1 MLLKKI
7 AILIFCNLFF
17 LDLRNLVAQNN
28 LFFMNDVLAHLFT
41 IESLIAIVSLTL
53 MEVILGIDNIIFISV
68 IANKLPKDKRKKITN
83 IGLLIAI
90 IPRVV
95 LLFAISW
102 IVKLTVPLFHL
113 NVPIIG
119 YDFHPSGRDLILL
132 AGGLFLIYK
141 ATSEIHQKLQGH
153 EEVVGEGGKGNSA
166 LQVIIQIALLNIVFS
181 FDSILT
187 AIGMVDAA
195 KPENIWIMI
204 LSVVLSMIVMVLFA
218 NPVND
223 FVSRNPTVKMLALA
237 FLVMIG
243 TVLIMEGL
251 EKEVSKGYIY
261 FAMFF
266 ALGVEVLNLRMTKK
280 IQAVR
285 LRMRYLKDIAD
296 DTAAQANLVDTE
308 MVRKQLDVKHF
319 KGKVKD

>member
-1 MLLKKI
+1 
-7 AILIFCNLFF
+7 
-17 LDLRNLVAQNN
+17 
-28 LFFMNDVLAHLFT
+28 MNEVLAHLFT
-41 IESLIAIVSLTL
+41 AESLIAIVSLTL
-53 MEVILGIDNIIFISV
+53 MEIVLGIDNIIFISV
-68 IANKLPKDKRKKITN
+68 IANKLPKDKRKKTTN

-113 NVPIIG
+113 NIPLID

-132 AGGLFLIYK
+132 AGGLFLLYK
-141 ATSEIHQKLQGH
+141 ATTEIHHKLQGV
-153 EEVVGEGGKGNSA
+153 EEVVGGEGKGNSP
-166 LQVIIQIALLNIVFS
+166 LQVVIQIALLNIVFS

-195 KPENIWIMI
+195 KPENLWIMI
-204 LSVVLSMIVMVLFA
+204 IAVVLSMVVMILFA

-223 FVSRNPTVKMLALA
+223 FISRNPTVKMLALA

-251 EKEVSKGYIY
+251 EKEVSKDYIY

-266 ALGVEVLNLRMTKK
+266 SLAVEVLNLRMTKK
-280 IQAVR
+280 SQAAC
-285 LRMRYLKDIAD
+285 LRMRYVKDIAD
-296 DTAAQANLVDTE
+296 DTASEAGLVDSE
-308 MVRKQLDVKHF
+308 MIRKQLNVKHL
-319 KGKVKD
+319 KGKVKDD

>member
-1 MLLKKI
+1 
-7 AILIFCNLFF
+7 
-17 LDLRNLVAQNN
+17 
-28 LFFMNDVLAHLFT
+28 MNEVLAHLFT
-41 IESLIAIVSLTL
+41 VESLIAIVSLTL
-53 MEVILGIDNIIFISV
+53 MEIVLGIDNIIFISV
-68 IANKLPKDKRKKITN
+68 IANKLPKDKRKKTTN

-113 NVPIIG
+113 NIPLID

-132 AGGLFLIYK
+132 AGGLFLLYK
-141 ATSEIHQKLQGH
+141 ATTEIHHKLQGV
-153 EEVVGEGGKGNSA
+153 EEVVGGEGKGNSP
-166 LQVIIQIALLNIVFS
+166 LQVVIQIALLNIVFS

-195 KPENIWIMI
+195 KPENLWIMI
-204 LSVVLSMIVMVLFA
+204 IAVVLSMVVMILFA

-223 FVSRNPTVKMLALA
+223 FISRNPTVKMLALA

-251 EKEVSKGYIY
+251 EKEVSKDYIY

-266 ALGVEVLNLRMTKK
+266 SLAVEVLNLRMTKK
-280 IQAVR
+280 SQAAC
-285 LRMRYLKDIAD
+285 LRMRYVKDIAD
-296 DTAAQANLVDTE
+296 DTASEAGLVDSE
-308 MVRKQLDVKHF
+308 MIRKQLNVKHL
-319 KGKVKD
+319 KGKVKDD

>member
-1 MLLKKI
+1 
-7 AILIFCNLFF
+7 
-17 LDLRNLVAQNN
+17 
-28 LFFMNDVLAHLFT
+28 MNEVLAHLFT
-41 IESLIAIVSLTL
+41 AESLIAIVSLTL
-53 MEVILGIDNIIFISV
+53 MEIVLGIDNIIFISV
-68 IANKLPKDKRKKITN
+68 IANKLPKDKRKKTTN

-113 NVPIIG
+113 NIPLID

-132 AGGLFLIYK
+132 AGGLFLLYK
-141 ATSEIHQKLQGH
+141 ATTEIHRKLQGV
-153 EEVVGEGGKGNSA
+153 EEVVGGEGKGNSP
-166 LQVIIQIALLNIVFS
+166 LQVVIQIALLNIVFS

-195 KPENIWIMI
+195 KPENLWIMI
-204 LSVVLSMIVMVLFA
+204 IAVVLSMVVMILFA

-223 FVSRNPTVKMLALA
+223 FISRNPTVKMLALA

-251 EKEVSKGYIY
+251 EKEVSKDYIY

-266 ALGVEVLNLRMTKK
+266 SLAVEVLNLRMTKK
-280 IQAVR
+280 AQAIR
-285 LRMRYLKDIAD
+285 LRMRYVKDIAD
-296 DTAAQANLVDTE
+296 DTASEAGLVDSETI
-308 MVRKQLDVKHF
+308 RKQLNVKHL
-319 KGKVKD
+319 KGKVKDD

>member
-1 MLLKKI
+1 
-7 AILIFCNLFF
+7 
-17 LDLRNLVAQNN
+17 
-28 LFFMNDVLAHLFT
+28 MNEVLAHLFT
-41 IESLIAIVSLTL
+41 AESLIAIVSLTL
-53 MEVILGIDNIIFISV
+53 MEIVLGIDNIIFISV
-68 IANKLPKDKRKKITN
+68 IANKLPKDKRKKTTN

-113 NVPIIG
+113 NIPLID

-132 AGGLFLIYK
+132 AGGLFLLYK
-141 ATSEIHQKLQGH
+141 ATTEIHHKLQGV
-153 EEVVGEGGKGNSA
+153 EEVVGGEGKGNSP
-166 LQVIIQIALLNIVFS
+166 LQVVIQIALLNIVFS

-195 KPENIWIMI
+195 KPENLWIMI
-204 LSVVLSMIVMVLFA
+204 IAVVLSMVVMILFA

-223 FVSRNPTVKMLALA
+223 FISRNPTVKMLALA

-251 EKEVSKGYIY
+251 EKEVSKDYIY

-266 ALGVEVLNLRMTKK
+266 SLAVEVLNLRMTKK
-280 IQAVR
+280 SQAVC
-285 LRMRYLKDIAD
+285 LRMRYVKDIAD
-296 DTAAQANLVDTE
+296 DTASEAGLVDSE
-308 MVRKQLDVKHF
+308 MIRKQLNVKHL
-319 KGKVKD
+319 KGKVKDD

>member
-1 MLLKKI
+1 
-7 AILIFCNLFF
+7 
-17 LDLRNLVAQNN
+17 
-28 LFFMNDVLAHLFT
+28 MNEVLAHLFT
-41 IESLIAIVSLTL
+41 AESLIAIVSLTL
-53 MEVILGIDNIIFISV
+53 MELVLGIDNIIFISV
-68 IANKLPKDKRKKITN
+68 IANKLPKDKRKKTTN

-113 NVPIIG
+113 NIPLID

-132 AGGLFLIYK
+132 AGGLFLLYK
-141 ATSEIHQKLQGH
+141 ATTEIHRKLQGV
-153 EEVVGEGGKGNSA
+153 EEVVGGEGKGNSP
-166 LQVIIQIALLNIVFS
+166 LQVVIQIALLNIVFS

-195 KPENIWIMI
+195 KPENLWIMI
-204 LSVVLSMIVMVLFA
+204 IAVVLSMVVMILFA

-223 FVSRNPTVKMLALA
+223 FISRNPTVKMLALA

-251 EKEVSKGYIY
+251 EKEVSKDYIY

-266 ALGVEVLNLRMTKK
+266 SLAVEVLNLRMTKK
-280 IQAVR
+280 AQAIR
-285 LRMRYLKDIAD
+285 LRMRYVKDIAD
-296 DTAAQANLVDTE
+296 DTASEAGLVDSETI
-308 MVRKQLDVKHF
+308 RKQLNVKHL
-319 KGKVKD
+319 KGKVKDD

>member
-1 MLLKKI
+1 M
-7 AILIFCNLFF
+7 
-17 LDLRNLVAQNN
+17 
-28 LFFMNDVLAHLFT
+28 
-41 IESLIAIVSLTL
+41 EIV
-53 MEVILGIDNIIFISV
+53 LGIDNIIFISV
-68 IANKLPKDKRKKITN
+68 IANKLPKDKRKKTTN

-113 NVPIIG
+113 NIPLID

-132 AGGLFLIYK
+132 AGGLFLLYK
-141 ATSEIHQKLQGH
+141 ATTEIHRKLQGV
-153 EEVVGEGGKGNSA
+153 EEVVGGEGKGNSP
-166 LQVIIQIALLNIVFS
+166 LQVVIQIALLNIVFS

-195 KPENIWIMI
+195 KPENLWIMI
-204 LSVVLSMIVMVLFA
+204 IAVVLSMVVMILFA

-223 FVSRNPTVKMLALA
+223 FISRNPTVKMLALA

-251 EKEVSKGYIY
+251 EKEVSKDYIY

-266 ALGVEVLNLRMTKK
+266 SLAVEVLNLRMTKK
-280 IQAVR
+280 AQAIR
-285 LRMRYLKDIAD
+285 LRMRYVKDIAD
-296 DTAAQANLVDTE
+296 DTASEAGLVDSETI
-308 MVRKQLDVKHF
+308 RKQLNVKHL
-319 KGKVKD
+319 KGKVKDD

>member
-1 MLLKKI
+1 
-7 AILIFCNLFF
+7 
-17 LDLRNLVAQNN
+17 
-28 LFFMNDVLAHLFT
+28 MNEVLAHLLT
-41 IESLIAIVSLTL
+41 VESLIAIVSLTL
-53 MEVILGIDNIIFISV
+53 MEIVLGIDNIIFISV
-68 IANKLPKDKRKKITN
+68 IANKLPKDKRKKTTN
-83 IGLLIAI
+83 IGLVIAI
-90 IPRVV
+90 IPRVI

-113 NVPIIG
+113 NIPIID

-141 ATSEIHQKLQGH
+141 ATSEIHHKLQGA
-153 EEVVGEGGKGNSA
+153 EEVVGGEAKGNSP

-195 KPENIWIMI
+195 KAENIWIMI
-204 LSVVLSMIVMVLFA
+204 IAVILSMVVMILFA
-218 NPVND
+218 NSVND

-280 IQAVR
+280 AQAVR
-285 LRMRYLKDIAD
+285 LRMRYVKDVAD
-296 DTAAQANLVDTE
+296 DKASEAGLVDSE
-308 MVRKQLDVKHF
+308 MTRKQLNVKHL
-319 KGKVKD
+319 KGKVKDE

>member
-1 MLLKKI
+1 
-7 AILIFCNLFF
+7 
-17 LDLRNLVAQNN
+17 
-28 LFFMNDVLAHLFT
+28 MNEILAHLFSV
-41 IESLIAIVSLTL
+41 ESLIAIVSLTL
-53 MEVILGIDNIIFISV
+53 MEIVLGIDNIIFISV
-68 IANKLPKDKRKKITN
+68 IANKLPKDERKRTTN
-83 IGLLIAI
+83 IGLTIAI

-113 NVPIIG
+113 NIPIID

-132 AGGLFLIYK
+132 IGGLFLIYK

-153 EEVVGEGGKGNSA
+153 EEVVGGEGKGSSP

-204 LSVVLSMIVMVLFA
+204 IAVVLSMAVMILFA

-280 IQAVR
+280 SQAVR
-285 LRMRYLKDIAD
+285 LRMRYVKDVAD
-296 DTAAQANLVDTE
+296 DKAAEANLLDTE
-308 MVRKQLDVKHF
+308 MVRKQLSVKHL
-319 KGKVKD
+319 KGKAKD

>member
-1 MLLKKI
+1 
-7 AILIFCNLFF
+7 
-17 LDLRNLVAQNN
+17 
-28 LFFMNDVLAHLFT
+28 MNEVLAHLFT
-41 IESLIAIVSLTL
+41 VESLIAIVSLTL
-53 MEVILGIDNIIFISV
+53 MEIVLGIDNIIFISV
-68 IANKLPKDKRKKITN
+68 IANKLPKDKRKKTTN

-113 NVPIIG
+113 NIPLID

-132 AGGLFLIYK
+132 AGGLFLLYK
-141 ATSEIHQKLQGH
+141 ATTEIHHKLQGV
-153 EEVVGEGGKGNSA
+153 EEVVGGEGKGNSP
-166 LQVIIQIALLNIVFS
+166 LQVVIQIALLNIVFS

-195 KPENIWIMI
+195 KPENLWIMI
-204 LSVVLSMIVMVLFA
+204 IAVVLSMVVMILFA

-251 EKEVSKGYIY
+251 EKEVSKDYIY

-266 ALGVEVLNLRMTKK
+266 SLAVEVLNLRMTKK
-280 IQAVR
+280 AQAVR
-285 LRMRYLKDIAD
+285 LRMRYVKDIVD
-296 DTAAQANLVDTE
+296 DTASEAGLVDSE
-308 MVRKQLDVKHF
+308 MIRKQLNVKHL
-319 KGKVKD
+319 KGKVKDD

>member
-1 MLLKKI
+1 
-7 AILIFCNLFF
+7 
-17 LDLRNLVAQNN
+17 
-28 LFFMNDVLAHLFT
+28 MNEVLAHLFT
-41 IESLIAIVSLTL
+41 VESLIAIVSLTL
-53 MEVILGIDNIIFISV
+53 MEIVLGIDNIIFISV
-68 IANKLPKDKRKKITN
+68 IANKLPKDKRKKTTN

-113 NVPIIG
+113 NIPLID

-132 AGGLFLIYK
+132 AGGVFLLYK
-141 ATSEIHQKLQGH
+141 ATSEIHHKLQGA
-153 EEVVGEGGKGNSA
+153 EEVVGGEGKGNSP
-166 LQVIIQIALLNIVFS
+166 LQVVIQIALLNIVFS

-195 KPENIWIMI
+195 KPENLWIMI
-204 LSVVLSMIVMVLFA
+204 LAVVLSMIVMILFA

-266 ALGVEVLNLRMTKK
+266 SLGVEVLNLRMTKK
-280 IQAVR
+280 SQAVR
-285 LRMRYLKDIAD
+285 LRMRYVKDIID
-296 DTAAQANLVDTE
+296 DEASEASLVNSE
-308 MVRKQLDVKHF
+308 MIRKQLNVKHL
-319 KGKVKD
+319 KGKVKDD

>member
-1 MLLKKI
+1 
-7 AILIFCNLFF
+7 
-17 LDLRNLVAQNN
+17 
-28 LFFMNDVLAHLFT
+28 MNEVLAHLFT
-41 IESLIAIVSLTL
+41 VESLIAIVSLTL
-53 MEVILGIDNIIFISV
+53 MEIVLGIDNIIFISV
-68 IANKLPKDKRKKITN
+68 IANKLPKDKRKKTTN

-113 NVPIIG
+113 NIPVID

-132 AGGLFLIYK
+132 AGGVFLLYK
-141 ATSEIHQKLQGH
+141 ATSEIHHKLQGV
-153 EEVVGEGGKGNSA
+153 EEVVGGEGKGNSP
-166 LQVIIQIALLNIVFS
+166 LQVVIQIALLNIVFS

-187 AIGMVDAA
+187 AIGIVDAA
-195 KPENIWIMI
+195 KPENLWIMI
-204 LSVVLSMIVMVLFA
+204 IAVVLSMVVMILFA

-266 ALGVEVLNLRMTKK
+266 SLAVEVLNLRMTKK
-280 IQAVR
+280 AQAVR
-285 LRMRYLKDIAD
+285 LRMRYVKDIAD
-296 DTAAQANLVDTE
+296 DTASEAGLVDSE
-308 MVRKQLDVKHF
+308 MIRKQLSVKHL
-319 KGKVKD
+319 KGKVKDD